1 MTPTAFQPFYYCYL
15 RVFVYG
21 YVCACPWRPEEPV
34 TFPGVG
40 VTGPLTLC
48 VLGAQLRS
56 SGRDGRDLYH
66 PTPGI
71 LLSNNWVSV
80 SRTTGLR

>member
-15 RVFVYG
+15 WVFVYV

-48 VLGAQLRS
+48 VLRAQLRS
-56 SGRDGRDLYH
+56 G
-66 PTPGI
+66 GI
-71 LLSNNWVSV
+71 FTISLLGFYYL
-80 SRTTGLR
+80 TIGYL